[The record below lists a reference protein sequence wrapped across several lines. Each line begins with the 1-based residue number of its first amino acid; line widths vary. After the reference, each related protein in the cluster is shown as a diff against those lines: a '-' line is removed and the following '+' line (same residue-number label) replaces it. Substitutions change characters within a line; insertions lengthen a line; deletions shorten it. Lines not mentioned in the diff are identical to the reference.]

1 MLALLTLDKLIQ
13 FNYEFMEGNFM
24 IPSLRLDLSFRFTL
38 LTFVTIVCF
47 TSLSADPKE
56 PPSSITFKEGGVTK
70 TFYLNPNVVA
80 EYVDI
85 KDISNNQQKNQGKQ
99 GFKSGWNIRPP
110 GKVLIPK
117 SGKSAI
123 PLKVTEVYSTGV
135 GMGPNIVLPGIIIIS
150 FSTDQSQ
157 TSLDKIANKYEI
169 QILHQLS
176 PRLVSFQTEPG
187 YLSIQKANDILAEPN
202 VLEAY
207 PDIALEKSLK

>member
-1 MLALLTLDKLIQ
+1 
-13 FNYEFMEGNFM
+13 M
-24 IPSLRLDLSFRFTL
+24 IPSLRLVFSFRFTL
-38 LTFVTIVCF
+38 VTLTTIVFF
-47 TSLSADPKE
+47 TSLYAEPKE

-85 KDISNNQQKNQGKQ
+85 REISNYQQKNQGNQ
-99 GFKSGWNIRPP
+99 GIKSGWNIRPQ
-110 GKVLIPK
+110 GKVLNQK
-117 SGKSAI
+117 SSKSAI

-135 GMGPNIVLPGIIIIS
+135 GTGPNIVLPGIIIIT

-157 TSLDKIANKYEI
+157 TSLDKIANKYGI
-169 QILHQLS
+169 QILDQLS

-187 YLSIQKANDILAEPN
+187 YLSIQKANEILSEPN